1 MNTTQTRKMDTTKIN
16 WTVMGAVIEAAEVA
30 TLTSNSPKKQCW
42 LNCLHKAA
50 EVLSSN
56 AYWYWE
62 DELLVIVSQSK
73 KHIYTV
79 TRKGHHEGC
88 EAYSNGKP
96 CYHRALRKLLE
107 LYERADITQE
117 EGAQAASAPVETS
130 EPATTKELAHLI
142 SSQSPATGAMLAD
155 YFVED
160 GSREL
165 PFPPPYHRFQ
175 VNGHEY
181 CWYFSSHKIRGK
193 SMAATNQ
200 LIVNGPGLP
209 KGSVAISI
217 GRSQFSRK
225 HISQAINEIRKAQIA
240 LRETEIAAEEHERLF
255 EQAEELVRR
264 NCRCSQDEGGIA
276 HRCDWCQV
284 KEEAQQEQK
293 AKAEA
298 YDRAWCRHC
307 RAELRRDEYNI
318 YACPCGTGQVR
329 LAGQPS
335 PFKSH
340 APAIRQSPLKAYYDT
355 ETRKLEQALR
365 AEDAAGVGTN
375 LRKLSGLEAA
385 NAAVLVPVTQQ
396 GEKYGRFDI

>member
-30 TLTSNSPKKQCW
+30 TLTSSSPKKQCW

-88 EAYSNGKP
+88 GAYSNGKP

-117 EGAQAASAPVETS
+117 EGAQATSAPVE
-130 EPATTKELAHLI
+130 EA
-142 SSQSPATGAMLAD
+142 GA
-155 YFVED
+155 
-160 GSREL
+160 
-165 PFPPPYHRFQ
+165 
-175 VNGHEY
+175 
-181 CWYFSSHKIRGK
+181 CI
-193 SMAATNQ
+193 T
-200 LIVNGPGLP
+200 
-209 KGSVAISI
+209 
-217 GRSQFSRK
+217 
-225 HISQAINEIRKAQIA
+225 
-240 LRETEIAAEEHERLF
+240 EHERLF

-264 NCRCSQDEGGIA
+264 NCRCSQDEGGVVY
-276 HRCDWCQV
+276 RCDWC
-284 KEEAQQEQK
+284 KMSEEAQE
-293 AKAEA
+293 EA
-298 YDRAWCRHC
+298 RQ
-307 RAELRRDEYNI
+307 I
-318 YACPCGTGQVR
+318 R
-329 LAGQPS
+329 LDGAQPS

-365 AEDAAGVGTN
+365 AEDAAGVGAN